1 MRHSID
7 SEEQELKT
15 CGNACS
21 RRVQAYRRMLGIEGR
36 SSIFELLI
44 FFRGVAEGFQ
54 SKRFE
59 AQSA

>member
-1 MRHSID
+1 
-7 SEEQELKT
+7 
-15 CGNACS
+15 
-21 RRVQAYRRMLGIEGR
+21 MLGIEGR